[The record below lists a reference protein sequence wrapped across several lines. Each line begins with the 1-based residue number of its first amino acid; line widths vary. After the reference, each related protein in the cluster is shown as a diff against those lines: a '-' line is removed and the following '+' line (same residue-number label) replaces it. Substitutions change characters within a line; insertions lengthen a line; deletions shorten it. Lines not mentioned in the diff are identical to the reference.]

1 MAAFQRRG
9 DDLKELEI
17 LSAPQSHA
25 QKLFIRITVEN
36 YQVRNAFIPWKHIA
50 SRSGFEA
57 VSTLGRLS
65 RNWEIRNYVTS
76 GNAKRR

>member
-25 QKLFIRITVEN
+25 QKLFIRITVEK
-36 YQVRNAFIPWKHIA
+36 YQVRKAFTPRKHIA
-50 SRSGFEA
+50 SRSGFG
-57 VSTLGRLS
+57 GRL
-65 RNWEIRNYVTS
+65 NVGTS
-76 GNAKRR
+76 FTELGNKKLRDLG